1 MDPPQKS
8 RKPEDTPFKQQKLA
22 AWQPILTPV
31 KVIVIFLSI
40 GIIFVPVGV
49 TLLQESASLYESTI
63 TYDGSGSIGSC
74 SITEANQGRN
84 CYVTFTMT
92 RDVTGPL
99 YVYYELENF
108 YQNHRRYVKSRSPY
122 QLMGLDG
129 ADPETECDPLVYNGT
144 TLLYPCGLIAN
155 SLFNDVISL
164 SSVNHT
170 LDSGS
175 ISWPSDRKVKFKQP
189 EGFKK
194 ALVVDGQSCTQ
205 ALGVP
210 VNQCKSTVYKGQN
223 WYYFY
228 PNDDSTQYL
237 YESFPQIINPIEGV
251 ENEHFIVWMRTAGLP
266 TFRKLYGKIRSD
278 FKEGDQL
285 SFQISNNF
293 EVVSFDGKKSLVIST
308 IGSFG
313 GKNSFLGIAY
323 IVVGSVCLLLT
334 ILFGLKQMIYPR
346 DLGDAKYLGWS
357 A

>member
-1 MDPPQKS
+1 
-8 RKPEDTPFKQQKLA
+8 
-22 AWQPILTPV
+22 
-31 KVIVIFLSI
+31 
-40 GIIFVPVGV
+40 
-49 TLLQESASLYESTI
+49 
-63 TYDGSGSIGSC
+63 
-74 SITEANQGRN
+74 
-84 CYVTFTMT
+84 MT

-251 ENEHFIVWMRTAGLP
+251 ENEHFIVW
-266 TFRKLYGKIRSD
+266 
-278 FKEGDQL
+278 
-285 SFQISNNF
+285 
-293 EVVSFDGKKSLVIST
+293 
-308 IGSFG
+308 
-313 GKNSFLGIAY
+313 
-323 IVVGSVCLLLT
+323 
-334 ILFGLKQMIYPR
+334 
-346 DLGDAKYLGWS
+346 
-357 A
+357 